1 MTLFYW
7 CRSCDPV
14 LHFHVLKRWLC
25 RNAACR
31 LDVVSVHVAAYPERR
46 ARAYMARTP
55 LSFTLSLSV
64 FPSAAVV
71 AALAHETDSSVST
84 HWYTDR
90 KFTIVVTAVLVILP
104 LSIPKEIGFQK
115 YARYGHSASVHTQ
128 GPNSFSSMSGVVF
141 FACSALSVLGT
152 WYVTVVVI
160 IKYIWPDKEVTP
172 GFGSTRW
179 AILCS
184 FKYLG
189 CVYVLGT
196 ASLTLL

>member
-1 MTLFYW
+1 MWFPSTLLLILSGVHELTW
-7 CRSCDPV
+7 PEPRCH
-14 LHFHVLKRWLC
+14 LLC
-25 RNAACR
+25 LC
-31 LDVVSVHVAAYPERR
+31 L
-46 ARAYMARTP
+46 
-55 LSFTLSLSV
+55 

-172 GFGSTRW
+172 GFGSTR
-179 AILCS
+179 
-184 FKYLG
+184 
-189 CVYVLGT
+189 
-196 ASLTLL
+196 